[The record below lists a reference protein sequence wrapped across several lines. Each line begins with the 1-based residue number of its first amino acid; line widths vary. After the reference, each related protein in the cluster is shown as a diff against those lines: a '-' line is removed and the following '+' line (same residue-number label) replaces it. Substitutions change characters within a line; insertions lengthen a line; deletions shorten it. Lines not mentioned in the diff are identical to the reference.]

1 MLQINGLFPVPFAF
15 DTHADP
21 ARLNAAL
28 RSLFIAREKEGTRYA
43 NPGPITL
50 RNKPLFES
58 TFHLFSWPEPEIAE
72 LREFCL
78 SRVRQLVGELNNYD
92 AATRQRL
99 DIHTDAWFHVTR
111 RNGFF
116 GVHNHPLASWSGVY
130 CVSAG
135 QHDVDDPDSGLL
147 NFLHPHIGQAMY
159 VDAGN
164 EFLKQPFGIQNF
176 GLSLQPGQLILFPS
190 WLLYQV
196 LSFHGEGERITVAF
210 NCSMKLRP
218 PAASL

>member
-78 SRVRQLVGELNNYD
+78 SRVRQLVGEPG
-92 AATRQRL
+92 ATVFLGCTTIPWR
-99 DIHTDAWFHVTR
+99 
-111 RNGFF
+111 
-116 GVHNHPLASWSGVY
+116 
-130 CVSAG
+130 AG
-135 QHDVDDPDSGLL
+135 RAC
-147 NFLHPHIGQAMY
+147 IA
-159 VDAGN
+159 
-164 EFLKQPFGIQNF
+164 
-176 GLSLQPGQLILFPS
+176 
-190 WLLYQV
+190 
-196 LSFHGEGERITVAF
+196 
-210 NCSMKLRP
+210 
-218 PAASL
+218 